1 MGFIE
6 NLRDILTRG
15 LDGGYSPQHL
25 SNISDEQKQKWD
37 DDRVKSFVENYRK
50 ENSSLKIKPGKLG
63 DAGWNTSLDA
73 DPDHYD
79 DIARGDA
86 RFPRNRPGVYEFT
99 YYTPDDPNA
108 MDSGGTVHKKGVVYM
123 MGPKEQVGQTGQ
135 PRGET
140 YVYEA
145 TLDDGTKLSAKE
157 FEEFL
162 AANKGMFINA
172 QPLERGDGTGRFKD
186 KENVLEKY
194 REIAKQYVSNPNIG
208 VDYDKKRVVWD
219 KNKRMWMAK

>member
-1 MGFIE
+1 M
-6 NLRDILTRG
+6 
-15 LDGGYSPQHL
+15 DGGYKPQHV
-25 SNISDEQKQKWD
+25 SDVTDEQKQKWD
-37 DDRVKSFVENYRK
+37 DDRAKSFVENYRK
-50 ENSSLKIKPGKLG
+50 ENSSLKVKPGKLG
-63 DAGWNTSLDA
+63 EDNWGTSAVAPGDV
-73 DPDHYD
+73 HYD
-79 DIARGDA
+79 DIAQGSA
-86 RFPRNRPGVYEFT
+86 RAARNRPGVYEFT

-172 QPLERGDGTGRFKD
+172 QPLETGNGSGNFKN
-186 KENVLEKY
+186 KKNVLEKY
-194 REIAKQYVSNPNIG
+194 QEITKQYVSNPLGKN
-208 VDYDKKRVVWD
+208 KRVVWD